1 MKLKILECDT
11 RIRARELLYA
21 KLDKNILK
29 IDRGFGTNIT
39 RGYLVSQ
46 PSERDMN
53 GFSVAFTPPD
63 FNLRADTTN
72 NDSFVEEQAAH
83 GKVSD
88 ETLKMMTSYTARYPK
103 DYNELRHFI
112 KNFSDISGLLFGS
125 DSIFN
130 LAVKDVCNHVME
142 NERSYS
148 QGFLDKW
155 YFGASVVDKI
165 HICCQKFMRSC
176 TQGDPAGVSVMAL
189 NFGEMLDKIFMN
201 EYVALLPHWVEK
213 TKKRDNENQN
223 GGGPNKRQNH
233 GNYGQGGGTQNLPAH
248 HLRDWEKGMRLQPNE
263 RYYRVF
269 HYKNGK
275 CMDKPKTKNGTEMCL
290 RFYGTGVCFGN
301 CNKAHSVLDQD
312 EKDTWRKYITHCRHN
327 HDNWQN
333 GMKKDNNNEKKT
345 EKEENKEKK
354 EDGKTKGGEKKNG
367 EKE

>member
-1 MKLKILECDT
+1 MKQDLQKPAKPTDLKLKILECDT

-72 NDSFVEEQAAH
+72 NDSFAEEQAAH

-142 NERSYS
+142 NERS
-148 QGFLDKW
+148 
-155 YFGASVVDKI
+155 
-165 HICCQKFMRSC
+165 
-176 TQGDPAGVSVMAL
+176 
-189 NFGEMLDKIFMN
+189 
-201 EYVALLPHWVEK
+201 
-213 TKKRDNENQN
+213 
-223 GGGPNKRQNH
+223 
-233 GNYGQGGGTQNLPAH
+233 
-248 HLRDWEKGMRLQPNE
+248 
-263 RYYRVF
+263 
-269 HYKNGK
+269 
-275 CMDKPKTKNGTEMCL
+275 
-290 RFYGTGVCFGN
+290 
-301 CNKAHSVLDQD
+301 
-312 EKDTWRKYITHCRHN
+312 
-327 HDNWQN
+327 
-333 GMKKDNNNEKKT
+333 
-345 EKEENKEKK
+345 
-354 EDGKTKGGEKKNG
+354 
-367 EKE
+367 